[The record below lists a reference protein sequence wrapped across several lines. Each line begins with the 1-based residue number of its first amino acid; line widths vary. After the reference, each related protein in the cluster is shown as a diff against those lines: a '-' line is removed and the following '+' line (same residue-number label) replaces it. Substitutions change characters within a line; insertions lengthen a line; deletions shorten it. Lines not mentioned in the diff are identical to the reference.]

1 MSHTLTAPAVRRPL
15 RSSPAEA
22 PLRLTARGR
31 VLILIATLAMAL
43 AVIGLGQ
50 LGGSADAADQ
60 GQPSSG
66 PVAHSVGGSARRD
79 ALVDRAV
86 DQPRRRSSRHRGAHR
101 RPQRPARLQRPGG
114 HPYLR
119 SCQLA
124 LPAGARGQFEIAQQ
138 LSGRLGVNPVGRMC
152 SASRTPRAR
161 RIARS

>member
-66 PVAHSVGGSARRD
+66 PVAQTWV
-79 ALVDRAV
+79 V
-86 DQPRRRSSRHRGAHR
+86 QPGETLWS
-101 RPQRPARLQRPGG
+101 
-114 HPYLR
+114 
-119 SCQLA
+119 
-124 LPAGARGQFEIAQQ
+124 IAQ
-138 LSGRLGVNPVGRMC
+138 SVNPGVD
-152 SASRTPRAR
+152 PRDTVAR
-161 RIARS
+161 IVDLNDLPDSSVEAGTRIFVPAN